1 MGVKLI
7 NTRYLGKMLS
17 EGSVWKQML
26 RQKIQKNCMP
36 LVFGACVRTATLVHS
51 YKQREKI
58 HVGDFLCPQWSL
70 SQCHNNRT
78 ALNESQC
85 TQGLCDA
92 FIMSWLS
99 HSGIWWVLQLHQVA
113 SPATAGEKIKKQFI
127 SLKFPGMFGLSCLVY
142 LVNLLVIV
150 FKYCIAIE
158 AWLDPQSPH
167 VLHFTSETG
176 VL

>member
-1 MGVKLI
+1 MGATLI

-92 FIMSWLS
+92 FIMS
-99 HSGIWWVLQLHQVA
+99 
-113 SPATAGEKIKKQFI
+113 
-127 SLKFPGMFGLSCLVY
+127 
-142 LVNLLVIV
+142 
-150 FKYCIAIE
+150 
-158 AWLDPQSPH
+158 
-167 VLHFTSETG
+167 
-176 VL
+176 